1 MVTRS
6 SIVVCDDNDMLRWS
20 LVLHLEQRGYQCATA
35 TDGLELLELLETS
48 EPDLVLLDLSMPKM
62 GGLEALG
69 RLRAQGSTIPVIVMT
84 GSGDLARSDAEALG
98 ATTTIAK
105 PFATSEVGNLVDH
118 HIGLSA
124 K

>member
-20 LVLHLEQRGYQCATA
+20 LVLHLEQRGYRCVTA
-35 TDGLELLELLETS
+35 ADGVQLLELLEGS
-48 EPDLVLLDLSMPKM
+48 SPDLVLLDLSMPRM

-69 RLRAQGSTIPVIVMT
+69 RIRAQGREVPVIVMT
-84 GSGDLARSDAEALG
+84 GSGDLARSDAQAMG

-105 PFATSEVGNLVDH
+105 PFATSEVGDLVDH
-118 HIGLSA
+118 HIELST